1 MNTWIHYLTY
11 NNEQKRVE
19 KFNNAELVHE
29 KANNH
34 DVIRLEINGH
44 RIHHVNNAE
53 EDYDTILTALA
64 AGHNLIDLTIV
75 RTF

>member
-1 MNTWIHYLTY
+1 MNVWIHYLTY
-11 NNEQKRVE
+11 NYEHKYIE
-19 KFNNAELVHE
+19 KFDSAELVHE

-34 DVIRLEINGH
+34 DVTRLEINGH

-53 EDYDTILTALA
+53 DDYDTILTALA

-75 RTF
+75 KTF

>member
-1 MNTWIHYLTY
+1 MNTWIHYYTY
-11 NNEQKRVE
+11 DNEQKIVE
-19 KFNNAELVHE
+19 KLAQAELVHE

-44 RIHHVNNAE
+44 RIHHVNNAQD
-53 EDYDTILTALA
+53 DYNTILTALA

-75 RTF
+75 RAF

>member
-1 MNTWIHYLTY
+1 MNAWIHYLTY
-11 NNEQKRVE
+11 TYEQKYVE
-19 KFNNAELVHE
+19 KFKSAELVHE
-29 KANNH
+29 KAKNH

-44 RIHHVNNAE
+44 RIHHVNKAE

-75 RTF
+75 KTF

>member
-1 MNTWIHYLTY
+1 M
-11 NNEQKRVE
+11 
-19 KFNNAELVHE
+19 VHE
-29 KANNH
+29 KAKNH

-44 RIHHVNNAE
+44 RIHHVNKAE

-75 RTF
+75 KTF